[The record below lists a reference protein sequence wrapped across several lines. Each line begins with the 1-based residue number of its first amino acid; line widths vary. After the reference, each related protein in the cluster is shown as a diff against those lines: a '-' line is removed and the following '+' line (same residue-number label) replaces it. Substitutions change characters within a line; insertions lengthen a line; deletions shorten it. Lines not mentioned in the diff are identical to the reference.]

1 LGRREDIGTGQYG
14 REFPVTHWTLIQRA
28 REGTEET
35 QRSAL
40 DRLIRLYWKPTYCWL
55 RHYGYDDATA
65 KDLVQDFFL
74 SWIREGK
81 FGKADPL
88 RGRFRSF
95 LLTCLRNFVMNYE
108 RSMRARS
115 RHPGKPLLRIDKL
128 NTDDLAVELSVKGT
142 PEDSF
147 NMAWVRELMLR
158 VLRSLEKQFL
168 ANGKERHYKLFRC
181 RIIDPVLENKPQPSF
196 EQLARIVGLTEKQ
209 ASNCVIT
216 ARRAYQ
222 RLLKEEIQM
231 YASSDEE
238 VASEIRDLFQF
249 AGL

>member
-1 LGRREDIGTGQYG
+1 MVRQENTETGQYG
-14 REFPVTHWTLIQRA
+14 REFPVTHWTLIRSA

-35 QRSAL
+35 KKSAL

-55 RHYGYDDATA
+55 RRSGYDDATA

-81 FGKADPL
+81 FGKANPS

-95 LLTCLRNFVMNYE
+95 FLTCLRNFIKNYE

-115 RHPGKPLLRIDKL
+115 RHPSKPLQRIDIL
-128 NTDDLAVELSVKGT
+128 NTDDFIIELSVEGT

-147 NMAWVRELMLR
+147 NLAWVRELMLR
-158 VLRSLEKQFL
+158 VLRSLEKHFL
-168 ANGKERHYKLFRC
+168 ANGKECHYKLFRW
-181 RIIDPVLENKPQPSF
+181 RIIDPILENKPQPTF
-196 EQLARIVGLTEKQ
+196 ENLAKKVNLTEKQ
-209 ASNCVIT
+209 TSNCVIT

-238 VASEIRDLFQF
+238 VAAEIRDLFRF